1 MGKQKYTAQFRESAV
16 ALVLSQGK
24 PVEKAAADLG
34 IPPNT
39 LRVWVSLARKGEGV
53 FRPQTQKDL
62 GERVRELEA
71 ENRRLRTERDIL
83 KKATAFFAKETNE
96 GGRQ

>member
-16 ALVLSQGK
+16 AMVLSQGK
-24 PVEKAAADLG
+24 AVQKVAADLG
-34 IPPNT
+34 IPVNT
-39 LRVWVSLARKGEGV
+39 LRVWVGLARKGEGV
-53 FRPQTQKDL
+53 FRHQPTTDL
-62 GERVRELEA
+62 NERVRELEA

-96 GGRQ
+96 GGRP